1 MKKSKEWK
9 RSRKFVKH
17 HIKNRVNGGKSVKSN
32 LLRFDSER
40 EKAWHF
46 LFGNKDFQE
55 VAELL
60 LRTDRLKKKQ

>member
-1 MKKSKEWK
+1 MKTWK
-9 RSRKFVKH
+9 RSRKIIKH
-17 HIKNRVNGGKSVKSN
+17 HIVNRCKKGKSETYN

-46 LFGNKDFQE
+46 LFGNKDFDE

-60 LRTDRLKKKQ
+60 IRTNRLKRRQR